1 MDFSYL
7 WKNIFFQPQ
16 KDSADKHTC
25 PKLIIKTLNQGFE
38 CCTEITQSYPFNV
51 VSTKGHIYHIYT

>member
-1 MDFSYL
+1 MS
-7 WKNIFFQPQ
+7 FQPQ

-38 CCTEITQSYPFNV
+38 CCIEITQSYPLNV
-51 VSTKGHIYHIYT
+51 MSTKDHIYLNKPAPESYGFV